1 MRALEP
7 GLAVRHPDKAAGV
20 IVAVGLDLIEISR
33 VQHVAERHPVRFL
46 RRCFHPEEL
55 AELDGRKNIY
65 PGLAARF
72 AAKEA
77 FAKVWPSPLS
87 WRDIWVVKEG
97 ERPFLAASPALAR
110 AMEDEGLVA
119 HVSLSHAEDHAAA
132 VVVLERLER
141 PAHDEGPL

>member
-1 MRALEP
+1 M
-7 GLAVRHPDKAAGV
+7 

-33 VQHVAERHPVRFL
+33 VRQVAERHPVRFL

-55 AELDGRKNIY
+55 AVLDGRKNVY

-77 FAKVWPSPLS
+77 FAKVWPAPLG
-87 WRDIWVVKEG
+87 WRDVWVVKEG
-97 ERPFLAASPALAR
+97 ERPVLAASPALER
-110 AMEDEGLVA
+110 AMEDEGLVV

-141 PAHDEGPL
+141 APYSEGPP

>member
-1 MRALEP
+1 M
-7 GLAVRHPDKAAGV
+7 

-33 VQHVAERHPVRFL
+33 VRNVAERHPTRFL

-55 AELDGRKNIY
+55 ADLKGRKDVY

-87 WRDIWVVKEG
+87 WLDVWVVKEG
-97 ERPFLAASPALAR
+97 ERPMLASSPALAN
-110 AMEDEGLVA
+110 AMEAEGLFA

-132 VVVLERLER
+132 VVVLERRER
-141 PAHDEGPL
+141 ASEYEGHP

>member
-1 MRALEP
+1 MDDQARGQSAMQDES
-7 GLAVRHPDKAAGV
+7 GV

-33 VQHVAERHPVRFL
+33 VRKVAERHPVRFL

-55 AELDGRKNIY
+55 ADLNGRKDVY

-77 FAKVWPSPLS
+77 FAKVWPSSLS
-87 WRDIWVVKEG
+87 WLDVWVVKEG
-97 ERPFLAASPALAR
+97 ERPLLASSPALAQ
-110 AMEDEGLVA
+110 AMADEGLVA
-119 HVSLSHAEDHAAA
+119 HVSLSHAVDHAAA

-141 PAHDEGPL
+141 PSRFEGHP